1 MITTYYA
8 ISYSG
13 FNFHRKSTS
22 CQQYMALQSPNNQAE
37 SRIDEEKLQFLSRFQ
52 INLLLFRAL
61 YGKYFLKINLTSK
74 DQIAIV

>member
-1 MITTYYA
+1 MRYLILVL
-8 ISYSG
+8 ISIGNPPHVNNIWPYKDQIG
-13 FNFHRKSTS
+13 
-22 CQQYMALQSPNNQAE
+22 NQAE
-37 SRIDEEKLQFLSRFQ
+37 SRIDEEKLHLLSRFQ